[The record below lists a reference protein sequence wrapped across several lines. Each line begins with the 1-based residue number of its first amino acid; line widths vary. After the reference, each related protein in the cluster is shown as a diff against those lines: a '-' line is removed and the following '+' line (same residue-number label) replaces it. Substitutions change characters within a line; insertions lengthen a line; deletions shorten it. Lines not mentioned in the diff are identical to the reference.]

1 MNNAMRYSLSAV
13 FTSLATS
20 YFVGVGMVRLIQT
33 PRSVPSPSLPSAP
46 SAGTGLA
53 TQLGV
58 RDDLFRP
65 LGAPPDPNEAIWRS
79 VKGEQTSLKSQVDN
93 QMATM
98 LRVEEQWRGSDRK
111 VDGVAIKVA
120 ETERLMQE
128 TKNALEAAQ
137 IRIGKME
144 GALKVAQ
151 DREQKATMTAKR
163 MVKMFVTMSPEKA
176 AKILEELPNGETA
189 DLLAR
194 MKEAEAAAILTLFP
208 PKRAAAL
215 SARLAGNRGGTP

>member
-1 MNNAMRYSLSAV
+1 MNNALRFSVSAV
-13 FTSLATS
+13 FTSVATS
-20 YFVGVGMVRLIQT
+20 YFLGIGIVRLAQM
-33 PRSVPSPSLPSAP
+33 PRSYPVRQPVRVSYP
-46 SAGTGLA
+46 GTNFA
-53 TQLGV
+53 TGLGV

-65 LGAPPDPNEAIWRS
+65 LSAPPDPNEAMWKT
-79 VKGEQTSLKSQVDN
+79 VKGEQTALKTQVDN

-98 LRVEEQWRGSDRK
+98 LRIEEEWRGSDRR
-111 VDGVAIKVA
+111 VDGFAIKIA
-120 ETERLMQE
+120 ETVRLMQE

-176 AKILEELPNGETA
+176 AKILEEWPNGDTA

-215 SARLAGNRGGTP
+215 SARLSGNRGGTP